1 MKKFSLFTSTIV
13 TIAIAT
19 STANVQAEEPA
30 PALLPDGPAYNPNE
44 ERGSFELI
52 MKPYPIPVE
61 TTTYVDF
68 VFNLPDNLPD
78 LFHVVFGEVINS
90 QPLHLHHFVLTGCSN
105 KIDPAK
111 EGEAFVEYD
120 ENMERDCVI
129 PLGGWA
135 PGADMFGIAETDI
148 GFLMGKGL
156 GVQAVRINVHYTDG
170 VYEDEA
176 TLTQKMA
183 TDGIR
188 IHYTPD
194 FRPYTSTQQSLLGV
208 AFAPSAMNIPPGEDR
223 FYITRSCKVK
233 RSCQD
238 TSEDELNEILE
249 GYDMSGIGLTCE
261 TANIRGLCNAEGEFG
276 NFVHFFCPTS
286 CGFCDETIGDDM
298 APNPMVPES
307 YRVTGVNYHAHL
319 LGREMY
325 TTLIREE
332 ESTDDSS
339 GSILREAEPTSSSST
354 TTMVKDLQ
362 SRQFWIYDFQETI
375 PFGYDYV
382 VDENTVLQGTE
393 IKVGDKIQV
402 TCVYDSSARTDPTI
416 FDVSTYDEMC
426 ITTVLVTFP
435 TPSSLLSSGN
445 ATEGEALYENLGLFM
460 ELRLHTFDCE
470 SDESGDIHTGVLA
483 EGEDGRDIWK
493 DHPIDQ
499 TEGCTFRVSSMVLGD
514 GVYQPRTCPE
524 SVSGVLEGESF
535 LCEEKELFGDAIAG
549 ALCVGG
555 THDDSDANGGL
566 TEEECVDGGGEWNP
580 YTCESID
587 YWLQYE
593 AGSSGITHESLEYI
607 RIYWYQPNCCLAEHE
622 DETEDETEST
632 SEDSPVAEDS
642 STLETGA
649 ENSVSAAPGFRGIL
663 TVASTAAAIVLAM
676 AL

>member
-1 MKKFSLFTSTIV
+1 MKKFSLFTSTI
-13 TIAIAT
+13 AAMAMAA
-19 STANVQAEEPA
+19 ANVQAEEPA
-30 PALLPDGPAYNPNE
+30 PAILPDGPVFRPNE
-44 ERGSFELI
+44 ERGSFDLI
-52 MKPYPIPVE
+52 MKPYPIPIE

-90 QPLHLHHFVLTGCSN
+90 QPRHLHHFVLTGCSN

-111 EGEAFVEYD
+111 EGLGIVEYD
-120 ENMERDCVI
+120 EDMERDCVI

-135 PGADMFGIAETDI
+135 PGSNMFGIADSEI
-148 GFLMGKGL
+148 GYLMGKGL
-156 GVQAVRINVHYTDG
+156 GVQAVRLNVHYTDG

-176 TLTQKMA
+176 TKTPKMA

-194 FRPYTSTQQSLLGV
+194 FRPYTSAQQSLMNV
-208 AFAPSAMNIPPGEDR
+208 AFGPSEMDIPAGEDR

-233 RSCQD
+233 RTCQD
-238 TSEDELNEILE
+238 TEEEDVEGILDFYGLGGSGLNCASAAALGYCNMEL
-249 GYDMSGIGLTCE
+249 GQIGSL
-261 TANIRGLCNAEGEFG
+261 
-276 NFVHFFCPTS
+276 VHFLCPSS
-286 CGFCDETIGDDM
+286 CGFCDEFIGDDM
-298 APNPMVPES
+298 TPNPMVPES

-332 ESTDDSS
+332 ESTDDSDL
-339 GSILREAEPTSSSST
+339 SILREAEPTSSSSSTT

-393 IKVGDKIQV
+393 VKVGDKIQV
-402 TCVYDSSARTDPTI
+402 TCVYDSSARTEPTS

-445 ATEGEALYENLGLFM
+445 ATESEPLYENLGLFT
-460 ELRLHTFDCE
+460 ELRLHTFECE
-470 SDESGDIHTGVLA
+470 TDESGDIYTGVLA

-499 TEGCTFRVSSMVLGD
+499 HEGCTFPIADMVLG
-514 GVYQPRTCPE
+514 GGIYWSRNCP
-524 SVSGVLEGESF
+524 EGESTVPEVPEGETF
-535 LCEEKELFGDAIAG
+535 LCEDREMFGDVTAG
-549 ALCVGG
+549 ATCTGG
-555 THDDSDANGGL
+555 THDDTDANEGL
-566 TEEECVDGGGEWNP
+566 TEKECVDGGGEWSP
-580 YTCESID
+580 YTCEDIN
-587 YWLQYE
+587 YWLEYQ
-593 AGSSGITHESLEYI
+593 AAASGMDHETMEYI
-607 RIYWYQPNCCLAEHE
+607 RIYWFQPNCCLP
-622 DETEDETEST
+622 ESESESS
-632 SEDSPVAEDS
+632 SED
-642 STLETGA
+642 TLETGA
-649 ENSVSAAPGFRGIL
+649 ESSVSAAPGFRGIF
-663 TVASTAAAIVLAM
+663 TAASTAAAIVLAM